1 MVFDYILDDKSV
13 PETVKGEISR
23 LQIVAVK
30 AAILDRTFFARRQHP
45 MRQLLDRVAE
55 VAADPDIATEEGA
68 RFILELRAMVDYIVH
83 KFTDD
88 LAIFIAA
95 LDTLEQMVA
104 ENRGRGSRS
113 SRRPRPSSNARKRPR
128 SRTRPRSPRS
138 SGA

>member
-23 LQIVAVK
+23 MQIVAVK

-55 VAADPDIATEEGA
+55 VAADPDIATEEGS
-68 RFILELRAMVDYIVH
+68 RFVLELRAMVDYIVH

-88 LAIFIAA
+88 LAIFTAA
-95 LDTLEQMVA
+95 LDTLEKWSRRTA
-104 ENRGRGSRS
+104 RRDNRS
-113 SRRPRPSSNARKRPR
+113 SRRPPPSSSARKKPR

-138 SGA
+138 SAA